1 MRRSILILTACWL
14 GPSLPVAAH
23 PAFDTVRGQD
33 AAIETLE
40 DARPATL
47 LLHPARW
54 FEEKG
59 SAGFPADY
67 SDEAY
72 SRDEERLRDGE

>member
-40 DARPATL
+40 DPQPATL

-54 FEEKG
+54 LEEEG